1 MIRFIL
7 WLGFV
12 SICLG
17 VIADAVEWVM
27 DKLLLAFTLY
37 LAYHAVRAT
46 YWFAT
51 SYKPL
56 RAASAKDRA
65 ERAIHWLPDLNALN
79 LTYEQAKAH
88 TDQPQYRDL
97 PGVPNGAVTCYLMG
111 ECDVRVMERQLDRR
125 YGLGEFYPDP
135 KTQQGER

>member
-7 WLGFV
+7 WLWFI

-17 VIADAVEWVM
+17 IIVDAVEWAVN
-27 DKLLLAFTLY
+27 KLLLVFTLY
-37 LAYHAVRAT
+37 LVYHAARAT

-79 LTYEQAKAH
+79 LTYEQARAH
-88 TDQPQYRDL
+88 THQSQYDDL
-97 PGVPNGAVTCYLMG
+97 PYAQRSAIVYYLTG
-111 ECDVRVMERQLDRR
+111 QCNVRTFESELDRCF
-125 YGLGEFYPDP
+125 GLKD
-135 KTQQGER
+135 K